1 MIGRADIEGSKSNVA
16 MNAWLPQISYP
27 CGKFSDTPRRNSCS
41 SKGSIGHAFTI
52 HSDYGRMNK
61 AIFSPFSPHKISVL
75 IETIFGHLWCILTDV
90 PPQPNS
96 LPMNVP
102 VSCFMLKHLAKKRVS
117 SAASKVVVFH
127 WCLRSHIHY
136 ADCAT
141 VQKLARVNL
150 NRVFLPFC
158 QSLARSLSCRFAGK

>member
-1 MIGRADIEGSKSNVA
+1 MII
-16 MNAWLPQISYP
+16 
-27 CGKFSDTPRRNSCS
+27 
-41 SKGSIGHAFTI
+41 
-52 HSDYGRMNK
+52 
-61 AIFSPFSPHKISVL
+61 
-75 IETIFGHLWCILTDV
+75 GHLWWILTDV

-158 QSLARSLSCRFAGK
+158 LSLARSLSCRFAGKLTGTVGISLIRSCESLIRWRGILLRWKRHSYACRWPALIWASSHWHSKHRAEFTFCININTFRMLGFS